1 MYGRQMDVPVSELR
15 ASLRSW
21 VERARAGED
30 VVITDRGLPVARL
43 VGLSA
48 SDQLERL
55 TAEGLVSRPLAPRRR
70 ASTIRRVRASGPVA
84 DLVAELR
91 R

>member
-1 MYGRQMDVPVSELR
+1 MYAHRMDVPVSQLR
-15 ASLRSW
+15 SELRSW
-21 VERARAGED
+21 LERVRGGDE

-43 VGLSA
+43 VGLPT
-48 SDQLERL
+48 SDRLERL
-55 TAEGLVSRPLAPRRR
+55 TAEGLVSRPDARRR
-70 ASTIRRVRASGPVA
+70 RSSELRLVSASGPVA